1 MTDRLTL
8 GTTRQWS
15 RMVVIP
21 ESPIKPEQFIGLIK
35 PVDARTGK
43 KGEKFDGR
51 RSSFCR
57 YMFQRKHRT

>member
-1 MTDRLTL
+1 MVDQLTL
-8 GTTRQWS
+8 GPTRPRVS
-15 RMVVIP
+15 VVAIP

-57 YMFQRKHRT
+57 YMLQRKHRT